1 MNDILMAFW
10 AASKRILHPKIFL
23 IILWPMLFALVFW
36 GLLSWIFWADW
47 LALLNDWTQPVD
59 QILRNYEMT
68 WLAGTVSVILLLLI
82 IAPLALLT
90 AVLIATTFAMPMMV
104 DFVAG
109 RDFPDLM
116 RYHGGTLWGSVWNA
130 LSATSVFIVLWM
142 LTLPLWLVAGLGSVL
157 SILLTGFLNRRLFCY
172 DALSAHADHTEYVRV
187 MQQSKGSL
195 YAIGIIG
202 ALLYLVPLVN
212 LIAPIYIG
220 LVYIYFNLARLQSL
234 RQ

>member
-1 MNDILMAFW
+1 MNDISIAFW
-10 AASKRILHPKIFL
+10 AAAKRVFHPKIL
-23 IILWPMLFALVFW
+23 MIILWPMLFALTFW

-47 LALLNDWTQPVD
+47 VAALNDWTRPADVFLQH
-59 QILRNYEMT
+59 YAFA
-68 WLAGTVSVILLLLI
+68 WLAGTLSIILLLLI

-90 AVLIATTFAMPMMV
+90 AVLIAATFAMPMMV
-104 DFVAG
+104 GFVAAK
-109 RDFPDLM
+109 DFPDLM
-116 RYHGGTLWGSVWNA
+116 RYHGGTAMGSVWNA
-130 LSATSVFIVLWM
+130 LTAISVFVVLWM
-142 LTLPLWLVAGLGSVL
+142 LTLPLWLVAGLGSIL

-172 DALSAHADHTEYVRV
+172 DALSAHADHAEYDTIMRS
-187 MQQSKGSL
+187 SKSSL

-202 ALLYLVPLVN
+202 ALLYLVPIVN